1 MKKIFVTALI
11 AASLVACENADTTD
25 ESTVETTETTTST
38 TTTYTPGEGDV
49 THRDGKV
56 MVWRNNNWVEAD
68 EDVRLDNGVVVY
80 RNGEVKKD
88 NDVVVLRDG
97 EFVNRSGEFFD
108 KTGNAF
114 LIGTV
119 GELFK
124 NLLTISEENNHLIK
138 SKLQDI
144 GIIKART
151 ALLLYDNYEQSG
163 NGFFA
168 TERQISV
175 GEKTKV
181 NIQMSFKQFEF
192 NKELS
197 FPFSIPQNYKRK

>member
-1 MKKIFVTALI
+1 
-11 AASLVACENADTTD
+11 
-25 ESTVETTETTTST
+25 
-38 TTTYTPGEGDV
+38 
-49 THRDGKV
+49 

-68 EDVRLDNGVVVY
+68 EDVRLDNGVIVY

-119 GELFK
+119 GELLK
-124 NLLTISEENNHLIK
+124 NLLTISEENNHLIE
-138 SKLQDI
+138 SKLEDT
-144 GIIKART
+144 GMKEKRT
-151 ALLLYDNYEQSG
+151 ARLLYDNYEKSG

-168 TERQISV
+168 TERRIAV
-175 GEKTKV
+175 AEKTNV
-181 NIQMSFKQFEF
+181 DIQFSFKQFEF

>member
-1 MKKIFVTALI
+1 MNFIRVGGINILSLIIIYQKTFKMKRIFVTALI

-68 EDVRLDNGVVVY
+68 EDVRLDNGVIVY

-108 KTGNAF
+108 KTGNA
-114 LIGTV
+114 IEDAWDATKRGAKKAGEAVENAAQKV
-119 GELFK
+119 G
-124 NLLTISEENNHLIK
+124 
-138 SKLQDI
+138 D
-144 GIIKART
+144 
-151 ALLLYDNYEQSG
+151 
-163 NGFFA
+163 
-168 TERQISV
+168 
-175 GEKTKV
+175 KTKEIV
-181 NIQMSFKQFEF
+181 NDKDD
-192 NKELS
+192 N
-197 FPFSIPQNYKRK
+197 N